1 MLVKIPTGL
10 LMNVNKLILKYLFGQ
25 FHLKYM
31 VKGHALLDIKHNF
44 YKYRVFNKIWHFKR
58 NQQIKQLNRIKSP
71 ETKLH

>member
-1 MLVKIPTGL
+1 
-10 LMNVNKLILKYLFGQ
+10 
-25 FHLKYM
+25 M
-31 VKGHALLDIKHNF
+31 VKGHALSDIKHNF